1 MKLIAKQLETMATAT
16 RRITSRAGFPR
27 RAFALLG
34 VFALFAA
41 TTSARAACGDPGR
54 SADHVTL
61 PSQSQ
66 SASASDSIVGLWHVI
81 YSLSPTVVFN
91 ESFDTWHSDGTEYDN
106 AYLPP
111 SGKSVCEGVW
121 KQIGP
126 RTVRLH
132 HVGWTFP
139 RTDRPSLEPLRS
151 MKPVHLPRTVKPKVA
166 HPSSKR
172 TTETDPS
179 QALSSMERLLQ
190 LGLAWI
196 SGTCFPLNAV
206 IGCALKCFRWPHL
219 FTGTPGPNSAKDS
232 PKLRK
237 P

>member
-1 MKLIAKQLETMATAT
+1 MKQVAKQLETMATGT
-16 RRITSRAGFPR
+16 RRITSRVGLTR
-27 RAFALLG
+27 GAFALLG
-34 VFALFAA
+34 VLALFAA

-66 SASASDSIVGLWHVI
+66 SASASNSIVGLWHVT

-111 SGKSVCEGVW
+111 SGNAVCEGVW

-132 HVGWTFP
+132 HIGWTFSP
-139 RTDRPSLEPLRS
+139 DG
-151 MKPVHLPRTVKPKVA
+151 
-166 HPSSKR
+166 
-172 TTETDPS
+172 TTLTGTFTLDETS
-179 QALSSMERLLQ
+179 T
-190 LGLAWI
+190 LAPNGKTY
-196 SGTCFPLNAV
+196 SGTFIFKTYNRD
-206 IGCALKCFRWPHL
+206 GS
-219 FTGTPGPNSAKDS
+219 FTGTEFDGTIAATRITVD
-232 PKLRK
+232 
-237 P
+237 